1 MGLNYL
7 CDTNTVIY
15 FLQQQ
20 FSEAAEL
27 YIDELFKREQPVIST
42 ITEIELLSWK
52 SASETDNEIIKK
64 FIGDSKVI
72 ELEPAIKIKAA
83 EIRKKTGIKLPD
95 AIIAATAL
103 VYNLTLITRNVKDF
117 KKVGEIPI
125 VNPWEM

>member
-7 CDTNTVIY
+7 CDTNTIIY
-15 FLQQQ
+15 FLQRQ

-27 YIDELFKREQPVIST
+27 YIDELFKREQPVMST

-52 SASETDNEIIKK
+52 SVSETDNEIIKK

-72 ELEPAIKIKAA
+72 ELEPAIKMKAS

-117 KKVGEIPI
+117 KKVGEISI

>member
-7 CDTNTVIY
+7 CDTNTIIY
-15 FLQQQ
+15 FLQRQ

-27 YIDELFKREQPVIST
+27 YIDELFKREQPVMST

-52 SASETDNEIIKK
+52 SVSETDDEIIKK

-72 ELEPAIKIKAA
+72 ELEPAIKMKAS

-117 KKVGEIPI
+117 KKVGEISI

>member
-7 CDTNTVIY
+7 CDTNTIIY
-15 FLQQQ
+15 FLQRQ

-27 YIDELFKREQPVIST
+27 YIDELFKREQPVMST

-52 SASETDNEIIKK
+52 SVSETDNEIIKK

-72 ELEPAIKIKAA
+72 ELEPAIKTKAS

-117 KKVGEIPI
+117 KKVGEISI

>member
-7 CDTNTVIY
+7 CDTNTIIY
-15 FLQQQ
+15 FLQRQ

-27 YIDELFKREQPVIST
+27 YIDELFKREQPVMST

-52 SASETDNEIIKK
+52 SVSETDDEIIKK

-72 ELEPAIKIKAA
+72 ELEPAIKTKAS

-103 VYNLTLITRNVKDF
+103 VYIL
-117 KKVGEIPI
+117 P
-125 VNPWEM
+125 

>member
-7 CDTNTVIY
+7 CDTNTIIY
-15 FLQQQ
+15 FLQRQ

-27 YIDELFKREQPVIST
+27 YIDELFKREQPVMST

-52 SASETDNEIIKK
+52 SVSETDDEIIKK

-72 ELEPAIKIKAA
+72 ELEPAIKTKAS

-117 KKVGEIPI
+117 KKVGEISI

>member
-1 MGLNYL
+1 M
-7 CDTNTVIY
+7 
-15 FLQQQ
+15 
-20 FSEAAEL
+20 
-27 YIDELFKREQPVIST
+27 ST

-52 SASETDNEIIKK
+52 SVSETDDEIIKK

-72 ELEPAIKIKAA
+72 ELEPAIKTKAS

-117 KKVGEIPI
+117 KKVGEISI

>member
-7 CDTNTVIY
+7 CDTNTIIY

-20 FSEAAEL
+20 FSQAAES
-27 YIDELFKREQPVIST
+27 YIDELFKKHQPVISA

-52 SASETDNEIIKK
+52 PASEKDSEIIKN
-64 FIGDSKVI
+64 FIADSIVI
-72 ELEPAIKIKAA
+72 ELEPAIKTKAS
-83 EIRKKTGIKLPD
+83 EIRKATGIKLLD
-95 AIIAATAL
+95 AIIAATAF
-103 VYNLTLITRNVKDF
+103 VYNLILITRNVKDF

>member
-7 CDTNTVIY
+7 CDTNTIIY
-15 FLQQQ
+15 FLQRQ

-27 YIDELFKREQPVIST
+27 YIDELFKREQPVMST

-52 SASETDNEIIKK
+52 PVSETDDEIIKK

-72 ELEPAIKIKAA
+72 ELEPAIKTKAS
-83 EIRKKTGIKLPD
+83 EIRKKTGTKLPD

-103 VYNLTLITRNVKDF
+103 VYNLTLITRNIKDF
-117 KKVGEIPI
+117 KKVGEISI

>member
-7 CDTNTVIY
+7 CDTNTIIY

-20 FSEAAEL
+20 FSQVAES
-27 YIDELFKREQPVIST
+27 YIDELFKKEQPVISA

-52 SASETDNEIIKK
+52 SASEKDDEIIKN
-64 FIGDSKVI
+64 FIAESIVI
-72 ELEPAIKIKAA
+72 ELEPVIKIKTS
-83 EIRKKTGIKLPD
+83 EIRKATGIKLPD

-117 KKVGEIPI
+117 KKVGKIPI

>member
-20 FSEAAEL
+20 FSQAAEL

-72 ELEPAIKIKAA
+72 ELEPAIKIKAS
-83 EIRKKTGIKLPD
+83 EIRKKTGIKIPD

-103 VYNLTLITRNVKDF
+103 VYNLTLITRNIKDF
-117 KKVGEIPI
+117 KKVGEISI

>member
-7 CDTNTVIY
+7 CDTNTIIY
-15 FLQQQ
+15 FLQRQ

-27 YIDELFKREQPVIST
+27 YIDELFKREQPVMST

-52 SASETDNEIIKK
+52 SVSETDDEIIKK

-72 ELEPAIKIKAA
+72 ELEPAIKTKAS

-103 VYNLTLITRNVKDF
+103 VYNLTLITRNIKDF
-117 KKVGEIPI
+117 KKVGEISI